1 MPDNRICR
9 RRILSEEY
17 RDFIVSSRRIPPDIS
32 VPEEQLCRQ
41 TTEAGYDV
49 VYVEQS
55 QAEPLEFGRF
65 TYGSVPRCYALL
77 DMAAMEQAG
86 VTAVQNYPTL
96 ELMGE
101 QVMIGFVDTGIDYTH
116 PAFRNLDGSTRIE
129 GLWDQ
134 TQQGGDPPDG
144 LSYGT
149 GYSREE
155 IDRALASGDPY
166 AVVPS
171 RDEDGHG
178 TYIASLAA
186 GGAGEEEQFLGAAP
200 EAVIAAVRLKGAK
213 QYLREFYCIAPDAVC
228 FQENDI
234 MLGIRYLADLARK
247 RDLPLVLCI
256 ALGSSLGGHNGT
268 TPLSLTLEYYA
279 SSVNRGVVT
288 GTGNE
293 AAARHH
299 YRGVLQ
305 DKEDRA
311 EAEIRVG
318 EHVQGFV
325 AELWTDIPNILAVS
339 LTSPSGEV
347 VPRIPIVLDRS
358 AQQQFVFEGTR
369 VTVAYRLLVERND
382 SQLVFFRFTD
392 PAPGLW
398 KITVEPV
405 QLAEGE
411 FHIWLPVEEFLSGEV
426 YFLRPDPDVTLTSP
440 SAVRSAITAAFYN
453 GAENSV
459 AIHSG
464 RGYTRNEIKKPDLA
478 APGVNVKG
486 ARPGGGYVV
495 RSGSSAAVAVTAGA
509 AALLMEWILGYTG
522 SRGVDTLQLKNLLI
536 LGARKRPDE
545 AYPNREWG
553 YGMLDLYRTL
563 ERLRQI

>member
-134 TQQGGDPPDG
+134 TQQDGDPPEG

-234 MLGIRYLADLARK
+234 MLYTYIYYLARK
-247 RDLPLVLCI
+247 RDPSPCAVHRPR
-256 ALGSSLGGHNGT
+256 SSLGGHKRDDAAL
-268 TPLSLTLEYYA
+268 PYA
-279 SSVNRGVVT
+279 GILCLQREPGRFVT

-305 DKEDRA
+305 DEEDRA
-311 EAEIRVG
+311 EGGDPRGGARAGVCGGTVDGHPQHPGRVA
-318 EHVQGFV
+318 H
-325 AELWTDIPNILAVS
+325 LA
-339 LTSPSGEV
+339 LRGDGP
-347 VPRIPIVLDRS
+347 
-358 AQQQFVFEGTR
+358 Q
-369 VTVAYRLLVERND
+369 
-382 SQLVFFRFTD
+382 D
-392 PAPGLW
+392 PHCPGQ
-398 KITVEPV
+398 K
-405 QLAEGE
+405 
-411 FHIWLPVEEFLSGEV
+411 LPA
-426 YFLRPDPDVTLTSP
+426 
-440 SAVRSAITAAFYN
+440 AVRLRGDARHGGLPAAC
-453 GAENSV
+453 GA
-459 AIHSG
+459 
-464 RGYTRNEIKKPDLA
+464 
-478 APGVNVKG
+478 
-486 ARPGGGYVV
+486 
-495 RSGSSAAVAVTAGA
+495 
-509 AALLMEWILGYTG
+509 
-522 SRGVDTLQLKNLLI
+522 Q
-536 LGARKRPDE
+536 
-545 AYPNREWG
+545 
-553 YGMLDLYRTL
+553 
-563 ERLRQI
+563 